1 MPTGGAEPS
10 LMRRYFED
18 NTLVKL
24 SKFANALWHGEEGAS
39 TAEYGILIVI
49 AAGIA
54 IFVLSNLN
62 STLTSL
68 FGKFAAKANQVN

>member
-1 MPTGGAEPS
+1 LTGRVERP
-10 LMRRYFED
+10 LKRRYFED
-18 NTLVKL
+18 YTLVKL
-24 SKFANALWHGEEGAS
+24 SKLATAFWNGEEGAS

-62 STLTSL
+62 TALTVL
-68 FGKFAAKANQVN
+68 FEKFANKANNVN

>member
-1 MPTGGAEPS
+1 
-10 LMRRYFED
+10 MRRYFED
-18 NTLVKL
+18 FTLVKL
-24 SKFANALWHGEEGAS
+24 SQFARAVWDGEEGAS

-62 STLTSL
+62 SALTSL
-68 FGKFAAKANQVN
+68 FGKFAAKANSVN